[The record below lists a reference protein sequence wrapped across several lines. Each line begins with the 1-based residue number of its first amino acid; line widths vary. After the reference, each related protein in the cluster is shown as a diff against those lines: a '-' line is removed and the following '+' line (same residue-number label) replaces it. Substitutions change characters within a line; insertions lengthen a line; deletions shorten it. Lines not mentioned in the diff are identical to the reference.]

1 MIKNKKGFITGD
13 TFQSPGFWILV
24 VLGWS
29 ATILG
34 WKLSKSFGS
43 ALPTWQ
49 ILATLVV
56 IFFAAAFFA
65 RE

>member
-1 MIKNKKGFITGD
+1 MNKKGFIDGE

-34 WKLSKSFGS
+34 WKMSQSFGDS
-43 ALPTWQ
+43 LPLWQ
-49 ILATLVV
+49 ILITLVV
-56 IFFAAAFFA
+56 IFVAAAWFA
-65 RE
+65 RD